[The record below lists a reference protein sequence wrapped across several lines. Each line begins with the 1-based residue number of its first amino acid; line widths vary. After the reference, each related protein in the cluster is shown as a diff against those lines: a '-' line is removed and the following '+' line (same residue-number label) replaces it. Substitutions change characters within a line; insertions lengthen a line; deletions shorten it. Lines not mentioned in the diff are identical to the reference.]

1 MLDEGLFN
9 INNITLGP
17 LKTKLSSEIIDFYVD
32 ETIFTSHP
40 PLKETILGAISIFWK
55 SSLGVLKI
63 KKIFEFCAKY
73 FA

>member
-40 PLKETILGAISIFWK
+40 PLKETILGAISIFWEIIARGPK
-55 SSLGVLKI
+55 NQKNI
-63 KKIFEFCAKY
+63 
-73 FA
+73 

>member
-32 ETIFTSHP
+32 ETI
-40 PLKETILGAISIFWK
+40 LKACDVI
-55 SSLGVLKI
+55 KI
-63 KKIFEFCAKY
+63 CPWVIVNRMEY
-73 FA
+73 REN